1 MGFLYVEKH
10 FFDEIYGLI
19 SRVKVV
25 SRLCWWNCKIL
36 IQFNSRQFWK
46 QSYITTQV
54 DDLGE
59 TEKVGFTLLRQKT
72 GFKENDLFK

>member
-36 IQFNSRQFWK
+36 IQFNSRQF
-46 QSYITTQV
+46 
-54 DDLGE
+54 
-59 TEKVGFTLLRQKT
+59 
-72 GFKENDLFK
+72 